1 MHVRIPL
8 HLLLFLLFFMNGCA
22 YHLGNST
29 RNLPGGYRQLSIPIF
44 ENKTLEPGIETYFTS
59 ALSQEFHRSK
69 VGKIVDVESSE
80 LKLLGEVASVVVVST
95 VKKASGDTA
104 VPYLPNGAVLTT
116 AYKVTVRVNVRIVRQ
131 SDQSVVWQGSF
142 DGDRTYSGASVSLA
156 GINSVNPLYNLS
168 AKRQNIQLLA
178 NDLMAEAYDRIT
190 ENF

>member
-1 MHVRIPL
+1 MHARFPL
-8 HLLLFLLFFMNGCA
+8 HLVLFLFFLNGCA

-59 ALSQEFHRSK
+59 ALSQEFYRSK
-69 VGKIVDVESSE
+69 VGKVVSSDQSE
-80 LKLLGEVASVVVVST
+80 LKLVGVLTSVVVSPT

-116 AYKVTVRVNVRIVRQ
+116 AYKVTVRVSVSVIRQ
-131 SDQSVVWQGSF
+131 SDQSVIWSGNF
-142 DGDRTYSGASVSLA
+142 DGERSYSAASVSLA

-178 NDLMAEAYDRIT
+178 NDLMAEAHDRIT